1 MLVLN
6 FGHSVKNTNA
16 KQKTKMTQQRK
27 LTRFVSG
34 LGALVLVAGLTAQAL
49 LPHTALAAPAQQIT
63 DRKLTLEPGAT
74 DGGSK
79 PSGTVNHLFNFTLHD
94 LSDNLG
100 SVVFQYCTT
109 AAAVSG
115 GTGCVA
121 PAGINTSGVTLGTEN
136 GATGFSAAA
145 AQGYD
150 DAADNVYNAVVLSRT
165 PAALGGSTPV
175 PVSYELDGIVNPSAV
190 NQTFFVRIWTFSTT
204 TPGTLDSASSN
215 DAGTVAAATVNP
227 IILNGTMPESLVFCT
242 GATIGKAGGVPDC
255 TSATSGNISFNQL
268 FDPTSTAHATSQMA
282 ASTNAGSGYAITVNG
297 ATLTSGSNTISAMGG
312 TAAASTVGVSQFGL
326 NLVKNADFCGTG
338 CDVGSDLDAA
348 SNGTN
353 LNGEALTNFNTAA
366 SFAFTAGSANTVADS
381 NSKATDSQIYTVA
394 YIVNVPGSQPAG
406 TYVTTLTYICTPT
419 F

>member
-1 MLVLN
+1 M
-6 FGHSVKNTNA
+6 K
-16 KQKTKMTQQRK
+16 QQRK
-27 LTRFVSG
+27 LTRFVSS
-34 LGALVLVAGLTAQAL
+34 LGTLVLVAGLTAQAL
-49 LPHTALAAPAQQIT
+49 LPHSALAAPAQQIT
-63 DRKLTLEPGAT
+63 NRKLTLEPGAT

-79 PSGTVNHLFNFTLHD
+79 PSGNVNHLFSFTLHD
-94 LSDNLG
+94 ITDNLG
-100 SVVFQYCTT
+100 SIVFQYCTT

-121 PAGINTSGVTLGTEN
+121 PTGIDTSGVTSGAQN
-136 GATGFSAAA
+136 GATGFTMTAAQGS
-145 AQGYD
+145 QGYD
-150 DAADNVYNAVVLSRT
+150 DAADNVYNTVILSRS
-165 PAALGGSTPV
+165 PAALGGGSPV
-175 PVSYELDGIVNPSAV
+175 DVSYELDGIINPSTI
-190 NQTFFVRIWTFSTT
+190 NQTFYVRIWTFSTS

-227 IILNGTMPESLVFCT
+227 IVLNGTMPESLVFCT
-242 GATIGKAGGVPDC
+242 GSTVGKAGGVPDC
-255 TSATSGNISFNQL
+255 TNTGDGNISFNQL

-297 ATLTSGSNTISAMGG
+297 ATLTSGSNTIDAMGS
-312 TAAASTVGVSQFGL
+312 TAAASTVGISQFGL
-326 NLVKNADFCGTG
+326 NLVKNAAFCGAT
-338 CDVGSDLDAA
+338 CDLGADIDAT

-353 LNGEALTNFNTAA
+353 LNGEALTNFNTPA

-381 NSKATDSQIYTVA
+381 TSKATDSQIYTVS